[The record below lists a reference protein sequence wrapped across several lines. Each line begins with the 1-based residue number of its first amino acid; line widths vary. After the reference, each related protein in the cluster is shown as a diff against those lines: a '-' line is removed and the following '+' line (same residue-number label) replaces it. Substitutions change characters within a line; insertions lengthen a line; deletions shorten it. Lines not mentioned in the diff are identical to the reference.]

1 MFPGSQVIGTA
12 LVALF
17 GYSLAENQSQIL
29 FIGPATGQVLLIL
42 AFVAGGIIC
51 TSFILTRFLKHLL

>member
-12 LVALF
+12 LAVLF
-17 GYSLAENQSQIL
+17 GFSLAENQSQAL
-29 FIGPATGQVLLIL
+29 LIGPVAGQVLLIL
-42 AFVAGGIIC
+42 AFFAGAIVC